1 MVLADE
7 YTFGNFLL
15 GVIWIFAWVIA
26 FWLIVTVFVDVFR
39 RRDISGWMKA
49 FWVVFVFIFP
59 WLGALIYIV
68 TQHDGMAERSM
79 SEARVAREQMR
90 AELGVSV
97 ADELEKL
104 EGLKNQG
111 KLTDEEYQRM
121 RARIVG

>member
-49 FWVVFVFIFP
+49 FWVMFVFIFP

-68 TQHDGMAERSM
+68 SQHDGMAERSI
-79 SEARVAREQMR
+79 SEAHVAREQMR
-90 AELGVSV
+90 AELGVSI

-121 RARIVG
+121 RTRLTQ